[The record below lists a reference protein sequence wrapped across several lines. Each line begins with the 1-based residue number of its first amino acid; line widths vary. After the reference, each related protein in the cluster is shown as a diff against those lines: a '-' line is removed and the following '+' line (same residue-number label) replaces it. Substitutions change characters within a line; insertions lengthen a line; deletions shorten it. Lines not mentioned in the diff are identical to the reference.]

1 MDSKTQLK
9 ARKLITKLFRHHHHH
24 IRKVTME
31 AGRRTL
37 GSPAAAA
44 KQARVE
50 LESAIDKILKEVADN
65 AYAVGVVDGRN
76 NGT

>member
-1 MDSKTQLK
+1 
-9 ARKLITKLFRHHHHH
+9 
-24 IRKVTME
+24 ME

-50 LESAIDKILKEVADN
+50 LESAIDEILKEVADN
-65 AYAVGVVDGRN
+65 AYAVGVFDGRN
-76 NGT
+76 NET